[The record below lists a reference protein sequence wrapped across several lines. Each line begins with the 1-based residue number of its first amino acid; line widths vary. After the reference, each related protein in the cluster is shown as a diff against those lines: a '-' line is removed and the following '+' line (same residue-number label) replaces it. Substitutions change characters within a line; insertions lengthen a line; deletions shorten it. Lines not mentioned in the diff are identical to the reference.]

1 MKYFA
6 QRAAAVVLL
15 LTLIN
20 AASYGPG
27 TQAML
32 ALGSGAAL
40 VTALAY
46 HGHQAVTLAWDEH
59 LRAYFATLDKSMTNY
74 DRFPRDPEYAARRRP
89 KSTGGNWGLTLV
101 GLLSALVVVVF
112 GVLWGIR

>member
-1 MKYFA
+1 MKHFA

-15 LTLIN
+15 LALIN

-27 TQAML
+27 TQALL
-32 ALGSGAAL
+32 ALGMGAAL

-59 LRAYFATLDKSMTNY
+59 LRAYFAKLDKSMTDY
-74 DRFPRDPEYAARRRP
+74 DRFPRDLEYAAQRRP
-89 KSTGGNWGLTLV
+89 KSGGNWSLTLV
-101 GLLSALVVVVF
+101 GLLSALVVVVT

>member
-1 MKYFA
+1 MKHFA

-15 LTLIN
+15 LALIN

-27 TQAML
+27 TLAMI
-32 ALGSGAAL
+32 ALGMGAAL

-46 HGHQAVTLAWDEH
+46 HGHQAVTLALDE
-59 LRAYFATLDKSMTNY
+59 RWRTLQKADKSMTRTNPPS
-74 DRFPRDPEYAARRRP
+74 RG
-89 KSTGGNWGLTLV
+89 SNWGLTLV
-101 GLLSALVVVVF
+101 GLLSALVVVIT

>member
-1 MKYFA
+1 MKHFA

-15 LTLIN
+15 LALIN

-27 TQAML
+27 TSAML
-32 ALGSGAAL
+32 ALGMGATL

-59 LRAYFATLDKSMTNY
+59 LRAYYARLDKSMTRTNPPS
-74 DRFPRDPEYAARRRP
+74 R
-89 KSTGGNWGLTLV
+89 GGSWGLTLV
-101 GLLSALVVVVF
+101 GLLSALVVVVT